1 MANAQK
7 RQAATSPTSQEVSFS
22 LRRTAVYISCVQY
35 TEQLTVLIGRKEA
48 LALSFDIFSS
58 KIFYNCFKP
67 YMIKVYVMAEKEYK
81 EKVKIDDDEA
91 KIERESKDSFG
102 NKVKEKHEIKED

>member
-1 MANAQK
+1 MYTPPVIFLHST
-7 RQAATSPTSQEVSFS
+7 ATGHKGQYGHLSYLLYYLAVRFS
-22 LRRTAVYISCVQY
+22 TI
-35 TEQLTVLIGRKEA
+35 
-48 LALSFDIFSS
+48 ALSLNGEKYI
-58 KIFYNCFKP
+58 I
-67 YMIKVYVMAEKEYK
+67 MAEKEYK